1 MNLQEIRILSQLNI
15 HQVGHGLQNI
25 DPKQSWGATPP
36 GENPFLHEESKRPAS
51 WKIRALLH
59 DIFLD
64 NESAIGTKCFRL
76 PLWFFSLSLFF
87 FYYPFS
93 QKGLSSISMMEHW
106 AEIQDIW
113 VPVSVL
119 SLTEASHF
127 IYLGLGLLGIKQ
139 SPSFHH

>member
-1 MNLQEIRILSQLNI
+1 MFS
-15 HQVGHGLQNI
+15 
-25 DPKQSWGATPP
+25 PP
-36 GENPFLHEESKRPAS
+36 PMVF
-51 WKIRALLH
+51 I
-59 DIFLD
+59 
-64 NESAIGTKCFRL
+64 
-76 PLWFFSLSLFF
+76 SLSLF

-127 IYLGLGLLGIKQ
+127 IYLGLGLLGIK
-139 SPSFHH
+139 